1 MQFRAIAELRLISV
15 ILAGMALSNAESVA
29 PRTLIE
35 NSLVWQEDG
44 FVAGQTLIL
53 RGGLIAGLQPQAEVA
68 HQPGDRRIDGR
79 GAYALPGFIDLHIH
93 GSLGFDV
100 MDGSL
105 SSLESL
111 CDFLVRGG
119 VTSFLGTTMTDS
131 IPRIKA
137 ALAAM
142 TTFAEQSGGPFL
154 GAHIEGPYLNAAF
167 RGSQPE
173 AHLRQPKREE
183 YLPWLQ
189 SGLVKLITLAPE
201 IAGGEDLMK
210 EALAHG
216 ACVSIGHSGADYEA
230 ATRYFAAG
238 ARQVT
243 HTFNGMAGIH
253 HRQPGI
259 FVAALENP
267 AVTFQIIPDG
277 IHVHRAVVNM
287 LARLVGIERVV
298 VITDAVVAAGLGDGD
313 YTIGEVALRVRN
325 GQART
330 PGGGLAGSTL
340 TMDQALRNMMRFCDL
355 SLAEALPMLTRAP
368 ARSLGLYP
376 RKGSLA
382 TGADADVILWDERQG
397 PRATFIQGQLVY
409 RAAGECAV
417 AIADD

>member
-1 MQFRAIAELRLISV
+1 MQFRAIAEPRLISV
-15 ILAGMALSNAESVA
+15 ILAGMALSNAESAA

-35 NSLVWQEDG
+35 NSLVWQEAG
-44 FVAGQTLIL
+44 FAAGQTLIL
-53 RGGLIAGLQPQAEVA
+53 REGLIAGLQPQADVA

-142 TTFAEQSGGPFL
+142 RTFAEQPGGPFL

-183 YLPWLQ
+183 YLPWLR
-189 SGLVKLITLAPE
+189 SGLAKLITLAPE

-287 LARLVGIERVV
+287 LVRLVGIERVV
-298 VITDAVVAAGLGDGD
+298 VITDAVVATGLGDGD

-382 TGADADVILWDERQG
+382 TGADADVILWDEQQG

-409 RAAGECAV
+409 QAAGECTV
-417 AIADD
+417 AIADA